1 MESLFP
7 TLIAIALILMAVLT
21 LSQAALSSVD
31 AVGVSWREMKATAG
45 DRARTELSL
54 IGTATESSGAIAK
67 VTLENEGSAKLDSFD
82 RWDVLIQYYDS
93 AGDYH
98 IRRLPYTSNSDPGAN
113 QWTVQGIYLDAT
125 SDPELFE
132 PDILNP
138 GEEVVLKARLSPSV
152 VVTQT
157 MMVVVT
163 PNGISTTAI
172 FSE

>member
-1 MESLFP
+1 MESLF
-7 TLIAIALILMAVLT
+7 TALVAIALIVMAVLT
-21 LSQAALSSVD
+21 LSQGALSSVD
-31 AVGVSWREMKATAG
+31 SVGVSWREMESAAE

-54 IGTATESSGAIAK
+54 IGTTTESSGAIAK
-67 VTLENEGSAKLDSFD
+67 VTLENTGAARLDSFD
-82 RWDVLIQYYDS
+82 RWDFVIQYYDS
-93 AGDYH
+93 GGDYH
-98 IRRLPYTSNSDPGAN
+98 MRWLPYTSNSDPGAN
-113 QWTVQGIYLDAT
+113 QWTVQGIYLNAI

-138 GEEVVLKARLSPSV
+138 GEEIVLKARLSPSV

-172 FSE
+172 LGK